1 MSDTQWPRFEVF
13 QQESQ
18 TDRHAGVGSV
28 HAPDGEMAL
37 LIARDVFVRRPDCHS
52 LWVAPAQR
60 ISSFTAQQLAAAAPP
75 PAETRGRTPE
85 SYEVFK
91 KVRHTGAHI
100 HVGQVTAETP
110 FDALRAA
117 CQDFAEPPA
126 HVWWLVPSAS
136 LVRSEPAD
144 SDSFFEPALH
154 KPFRDQAFY
163 RIQTLLRRLK
173 KAGLAQKDGE

>member
-37 LIARDVFVRRPDCHS
+37 LIARDVFVRRPDCVS

-60 ISSFTAQQLAAAAPP
+60 ISSFTVQQLASAAPP
-75 PAETRGRTPE
+75 LRGSHGRGPE
-85 SYEVFK
+85 SFEVFK
-91 KVRHTGAHI
+91 KVHHKGVHT

-163 RIQTLLRRLK
+163 RTQTLLRKLK
-173 KAGLAQKDGE
+173 KSITAQRDGE